1 MQKIVLYIKN
11 NEGVFKR
18 MDMFNDETV
27 VLKSQIQD
35 IKDVGKIFTDFSR
48 GFTLPSSR

>member
-48 GFTLPSSR
+48 